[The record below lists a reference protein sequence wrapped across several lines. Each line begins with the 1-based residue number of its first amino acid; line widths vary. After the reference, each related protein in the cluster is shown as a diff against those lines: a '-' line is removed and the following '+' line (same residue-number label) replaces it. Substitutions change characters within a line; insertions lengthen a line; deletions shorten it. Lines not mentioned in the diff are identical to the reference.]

1 MILQIADLK
10 IKSKDNKK
18 NVIKAALIKVVK
30 LLDELN
36 IFFIFLMKKNIIP
49 IFKIHKNKT

>member
-36 IFFIFLMKKNIIP
+36 IFFIFLIKKNIIP

>member
-1 MILQIADLK
+1 MILQTADLK

-18 NVIKAALIKVVK
+18 NVIKATLIKVVK

-36 IFFIFLMKKNIIP
+36 IFFIFLIKK
-49 IFKIHKNKT
+49 